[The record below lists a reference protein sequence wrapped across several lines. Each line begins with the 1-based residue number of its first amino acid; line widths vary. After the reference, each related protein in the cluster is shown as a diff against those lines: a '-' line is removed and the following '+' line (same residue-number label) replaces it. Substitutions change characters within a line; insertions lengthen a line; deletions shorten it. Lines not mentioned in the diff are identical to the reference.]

1 MRKYFLWVACTILIV
16 FSIGFISWS
25 PASINHKTNTVKVT
39 STTKHAA
46 TLSELYGQYVTDIY
60 NNAQLQLT
68 GMDALVFQK
77 AITGYI
83 NLKIAHKLP
92 ENSNVI
98 TVVDFNKSSR
108 DKRMWIID
116 VAAKKLLLNTWVSH
130 GQGSGD
136 DMATAFSNTEHSH
149 QSSLGFYVTDGVYIG
164 KHGRSLKLDG
174 MDAGFNSNARQRA
187 IVVHAADYVS
197 QASINQL
204 GRLGRSHGCPAV
216 SPEVCETVINTIKGK
231 NMLYITGNDARY
243 ASKYLDENV
252 AEQFLF
258 ATASTQNVAKVL

>member
-1 MRKYFLWVACTILIV
+1 MRKYFLWATCSLLVV
-16 FSIGFISWS
+16 FSIAFISWS
-25 PASINHKTNTVKVT
+25 PASNVKKVSTVNVASAK
-39 STTKHAA
+39 KHAA
-46 TLSELYGQYVTDIY
+46 SLSELYGQYVTDIY
-60 NNAQLQLT
+60 NTAQLQLT

-83 NLKIAHKLP
+83 NLKMAHKLP

-108 DKRMWIID
+108 EKRMWIID
-116 VAAKKLLLNTWVSH
+116 LAAKKLLLNTWVSH

-136 DMATAFSNTEHSH
+136 DMANAFSNTEHSH
-149 QSSLGFYVTDGVYIG
+149 QSSLGFYVTDDVYVG
-164 KHGRSLKLDG
+164 KHGRSLRLNG
-174 MDAGFNSNARQRA
+174 MDVGFNSNARQRA

-216 SPEVCETVINTIKGK
+216 SPEVCATVINTIKGQ
-231 NMLYITGNDARY
+231 NMLYIAGNDSRY
-243 ASKYLDENV
+243 TSKYLNEGV
-252 AEQFLF
+252 AENFLF
-258 ATASTQNVAKVL
+258 PAAQVAKVL

>member
-1 MRKYFLWVACTILIV
+1 MRKYFLWVACTLLIV
-16 FSIGFISWS
+16 FSIVFISWS
-25 PASINHKTNTVKVT
+25 PASNNKSAVKVA
-39 STTKHAA
+39 SNTKH
-46 TLSELYGQYVTDIY
+46 TSSLNELYGQYVTDIY
-60 NNAQLQLT
+60 NTAQLQLT

-83 NLKIAHKLP
+83 NLKMAHKLP

-108 DKRMWIID
+108 EKRMWIID
-116 VAAKKLLLNTWVSH
+116 LAAKKLLLNTWVSH

-149 QSSLGFYVTDGVYIG
+149 QSSLGFYVTDDVYIG
-164 KHGRSLKLDG
+164 KHGRSLRLNG

-231 NMLYITGNDARY
+231 NMLYITGSDTRF